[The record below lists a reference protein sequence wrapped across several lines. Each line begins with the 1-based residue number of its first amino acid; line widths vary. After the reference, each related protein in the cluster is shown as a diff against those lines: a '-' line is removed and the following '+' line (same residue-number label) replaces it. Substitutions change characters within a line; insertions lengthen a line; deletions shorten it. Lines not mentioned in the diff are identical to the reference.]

1 MKKELKQFAGKLTEW
16 LCDKADAEGWGNND
30 VWNVTESFLLHS
42 VVLIAADGIIPQDEL
57 RRRMEKNLRETLD
70 EAFEQL
76 PEFIKNMDNYDT
88 KRRNH
93 H

>member
-1 MKKELKQFAGKLTEW
+1 MKDGLKQFAGELTTL
-16 LCDKADAEGWGNND
+16 LCNKADAEGWGNND

-42 VVLIAADGIIPQDEL
+42 VILIAADGIIPQDEL
-57 RRRMEKNLRETLD
+57 RLRMEKNLRETLD

-76 PEFIKNMDNYDT
+76 PEFLKNYDT